1 MGTNKFSLVGIML
14 MTILCFDVCFVHVAQ
29 ISKGTLNMNIQFEEF
44 EQIRSWLKLT
54 NLRYNQNNL
63 VLQNFINV

>member
-1 MGTNKFSLVGIML
+1 MMGSNMFRLVGIML
-14 MTILCFDVCFVHVAQ
+14 MTILYLYVSFVHVAQ

-63 VLQNFINV
+63 ILQNV